1 MNYKRL
7 RLLRNAARVLRCHN
21 ARSLHQQTVGEHT
34 FGVLALLATVY
45 PQARAAVWQAALY
58 HDVPE
63 SVTGD
68 VPAPTKWRF
77 PLLEEALKEAESGIR
92 QEYALDILLS
102 DHEKRVLKFC
112 DYMELALFAIEE
124 CDSGNAHMASMARN
138 ALQGIERRGLIDVTE
153 SALALYDLVKTTM
166 EQKQYTGTYGA
177 EVTHGSFSEH
187 ERE

>member
-21 ARSLHQQTVGEHT
+21 ARSIHQQTVGEHT

-45 PQARAAVWQAALY
+45 PQARALVWQAALY

-68 VPAPTKWRF
+68 VPAPTKWRHKQ
-77 PLLEEALKEAESGIR
+77 LEEALRAVEDSVK
-92 QEYALDILLS
+92 QEYELHILLTE
-102 DHEKRVLKFC
+102 HEKRVLKFC

-124 CDSGNAHMASMARN
+124 CDSGNSHMASMARN
-138 ALQGIERRGLIDVTE
+138 ALRGIQQRGLTDVTPD
-153 SALALYDLVKTTM
+153 ALTLYDLVKVTL
-166 EQKQYTGTYGA
+166 EQKQYDGAYGA